1 MTNKGTALLYTILLL
16 SILLTVVLGLSTLI
30 SSQFEIMKGTGNSV
44 IAFYAADAGIERMLA
59 CIVANNEPLTGNEFT
74 SVLGDFSNGASYS
87 VKIFC
92 RNGADG
98 CGGPGEIPYPPS
110 GEVCDADNYCI
121 KSIGTY
127 KDTKRALMVTI

>member
-44 IAFYAADAGIERMLA
+44 IAFYAADAGMERMLA
-59 CIVANNEPLTGNEFT
+59 CIVANNESLNVDGFT
-74 SVLGDFSNGASYS
+74 SDTGDFSNGASYS

-92 RNGADG
+92 KNGAVG
-98 CGGPGEIPYPPS
+98 CGDTGQIPYPPP